1 MPVKHTTS
9 SVFAKRLKE
18 ARVRARLTQEQ
29 LGINAGID
37 EFSAS
42 ARINQYERGKH
53 LPHLLMGQRLAG
65 ALHVPTSFLYEEDD
79 LLADLLIVAA
89 RLTRGKK
96 KILLANAEALRQS
109 ASSRTTKP
117 SNL

>member
-1 MPVKHTTS
+1 MPDKHTTS

-18 ARVRARLTQEQ
+18 ARIRSGLTQEQ
-29 LGINAGID
+29 LGISAGID

-53 LPHLLMGQRLAG
+53 LPHLVVGQRLAR

-79 LLADLLIVAA
+79 LLATLLATAA
-89 RLTRGKK
+89 RLTRARK
-96 KILLANAEALRQS
+96 KILLVNAETLTRPVSSKGKKQS
-109 ASSRTTKP
+109 DV
-117 SNL
+117 

>member
-1 MPVKHTTS
+1 MPDKHTTS

-18 ARVRARLTQEQ
+18 ARIRSGLTQEQ

-53 LPHLLMGQRLAG
+53 LPHLAMGQRLAR
-65 ALHVPTSFLYEEDD
+65 ALHVPTSFLYEEDE
-79 LLADLLIVAA
+79 LLAALLVTAA
-89 RLTRGKK
+89 RLTRAKK
-96 KILLANAEALRQS
+96 RILLANAEKLTQS
-109 ASSRTTKP
+109 APSRTNKLG
-117 SNL
+117 NV

>member
-1 MPVKHTTS
+1 MPGKHTTS
-9 SVFAKRLKE
+9 SIFAKRLKE
-18 ARVRARLTQEQ
+18 ARVRSGLTQEQ
-29 LGINAGID
+29 LGIHAGID

-53 LPHLLMGQRLAG
+53 LPHLLMGQRLAR

-79 LLADLLIVAA
+79 LLAALLVTAA

-96 KILLANAEALRQS
+96 KILLANAEMLTLS
-109 ASSRTTKP
+109 ASPKVKNP
-117 SNL
+117 SNV

>member
-18 ARVRARLTQEQ
+18 ARVRSGLTQEQ
-29 LGINAGID
+29 LGVNAGID

-53 LPHLLMGQRLAG
+53 LPHLLMGQRLAR

-79 LLADLLIVAA
+79 LLADLLVTAA

-96 KILLANAEALRQS
+96 KILLANAETLRQS
-109 ASSRTTKP
+109 ASSRATKP
-117 SNL
+117 SNV

>member
-1 MPVKHTTS
+1 MPDKHTTS

-18 ARVRARLTQEQ
+18 ARIRSGLTQEQ

-53 LPHLLMGQRLAG
+53 LPHLVMGQRLART
-65 ALHVPTSFLYEEDD
+65 LHVPTSFLYEEDD
-79 LLADLLIVAA
+79 LLAALLATAA
-89 RLTRGKK
+89 PLTRAKK
-96 KILLANAEALRQS
+96 KILLANAETLTLS
-109 ASSRTTKP
+109 LSSRTRKP
-117 SNL
+117 SNV

>member
-1 MPVKHTTS
+1 MPAKHATS
-9 SVFAKRLKE
+9 SIFAKRLKE
-18 ARVRARLTQEQ
+18 ARVRSCLTQEQ

-53 LPHLLMGQRLAG
+53 LPHLVMGQRLAR

-79 LLADLLIVAA
+79 LLAALLVTAA
-89 RLTRGKK
+89 RLTRSRKK
-96 KILLANAEALRQS
+96 VLLANAETLSQS
-109 ASSRTTKP
+109 ATSRIKKP
-117 SNL
+117 GNV